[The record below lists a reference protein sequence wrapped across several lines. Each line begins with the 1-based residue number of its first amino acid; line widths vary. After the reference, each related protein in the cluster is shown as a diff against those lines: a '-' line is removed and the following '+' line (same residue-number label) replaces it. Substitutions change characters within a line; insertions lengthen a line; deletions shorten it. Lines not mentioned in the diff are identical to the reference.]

1 MESQVGYERFFG
13 PDDIFFSTTDP
24 KGVIQRSNRTFDT
37 LSRYTRDRVIGA
49 PHNIIRHLDMPAG
62 VFKLMWDDLLAGLPV
77 CAYVLNRAADGL
89 DYRVFA
95 TIVPI
100 SGGYLSVRTKPLDT
114 DTQQAVEQVYRGV
127 RAREREIAAR
137 GA

>member
-49 PHNIIRHLDMPAG
+49 PHNIIRQTNLPLFQPNHMLAINIK
-62 VFKLMWDDLLAGLPV
+62 VLYLLSLLPI
-77 CAYVLNRAADGL
+77 L
-89 DYRVFA
+89 
-95 TIVPI
+95 P
-100 SGGYLSVRTKPLDT
+100 
-114 DTQQAVEQVYRGV
+114 
-127 RAREREIAAR
+127 
-137 GA
+137 

>member
-1 MESQVGYERFFG
+1 VESQVGYERFFG

-62 VFKLMWDDLLAGLPV
+62 VFKLMWDDLLARLHARHQGIGLHP
-77 CAYVLNRAADGL
+77 
-89 DYRVFA
+89 
-95 TIVPI
+95 
-100 SGGYLSVRTKPLDT
+100 
-114 DTQQAVEQVYRGV
+114 E
-127 RAREREIAAR
+127 
-137 GA
+137 GANKA